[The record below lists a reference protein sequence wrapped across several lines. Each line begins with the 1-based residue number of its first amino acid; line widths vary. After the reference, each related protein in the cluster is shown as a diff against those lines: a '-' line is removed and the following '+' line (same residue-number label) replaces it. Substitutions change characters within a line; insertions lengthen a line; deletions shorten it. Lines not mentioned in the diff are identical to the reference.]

1 MTDTMQAIVH
11 HEYGTSEV
19 LHLDEIARPKPGDGE
34 VLVRVR
40 AAGLDR
46 GTWHLMVGQPY
57 LIRLGFGLRAPKNPV
72 PGLDVAGT
80 VEAVGAGVTRFGVGD
95 EVFGTSKGSF
105 AEYTIAKESK
115 LAHKPA
121 DLPFEQAAA
130 VPVSGLT
137 ALQAVRDRAKV
148 GAGQQVLIIGAS
160 GGVGSY
166 AVQLAKA
173 AGAQVTGVCSA
184 AKADLVRSLGADHV
198 IDYATESF
206 ADGKHSYDVILDIG
220 GNSPLKTLRS
230 ALTDTGT
237 LVIIGGE
244 EGGKLTGGID
254 RQARAMALSV
264 FSTQHLTTFISS
276 ENHAD
281 MAELG
286 RLIEDGTLTPTVDQ
300 AYPLAEAPAAMRKM
314 EDGLVRGKV
323 VITV

>member
-1 MTDTMQAIVH
+1 MQAIVQDG
-11 HEYGTSEV
+11 YGTSEV
-19 LHLDEIARPKPGDGE
+19 LHLDEVARPHPGDGE

-80 VEAVGAGVTRFGVGD
+80 VEAVGAGVTRFSVGD

-105 AEYTIAKESK
+105 AEYTIAKEAK

-148 GAGQQVLIIGAS
+148 EAGQRVLIIGAS

-198 IDYATESF
+198 IDYTTQSF
-206 ADGKHSYDVILDIG
+206 ADGRHSYDVILDIG

-264 FSTQHLTTFISS
+264 FSKQHLTTFISS